1 MRRELDYLHAPVR
14 VHLLKA
20 RLSDP
25 LNRAN
30 SALSCNIQ
38 VSSGK
43 YSVESVDIS
52 LNPPM
57 HHRLDDRRTS
67 VSENNPNSTLLS
79 RLQRGDADALHEV
92 YERYADDVYRIA
104 LRLTGSSADAYD
116 VTHDVFLGL
125 PEAMQRYD
133 PERPFGPW
141 FRGVAVR
148 TAQMRLRSARRRR
161 EVALPDVAG
170 LAVRSRQ
177 EAVVDRLTLEK
188 ALDNLSPDL
197 RSVVVLRELEGL
209 SYQEIADLL
218 GIKKSAV
225 AVRLHRARRR
235 LRDIL
240 RGNR

>member
-1 MRRELDYLHAPVR
+1 
-14 VHLLKA
+14 LL
-20 RLSDP
+20 SP
-25 LNRAN
+25 
-30 SALSCNIQ
+30 I
-38 VSSGK
+38 
-43 YSVESVDIS
+43 
-52 LNPPM
+52 M
-57 HHRLDDRRTS
+57 HHRVGNRQVN
-67 VSENNPNSTLLS
+67 VSENNPNPTLLS
-79 RLQRGDADALHEV
+79 RLGRGDADALREV

-116 VTHDVFLGL
+116 VTHDVFVGL
-125 PEAMQRYD
+125 PEAVQRYD
-133 PERPFGPW
+133 PDRPFGPW
-141 FRGVAVR
+141 LRGVAVR

-161 EVALPDVAG
+161 EVALPNVTG

-188 ALDNLSPDL
+188 ALDELSPDL

-218 GIKKSAV
+218 GITKSAA

-235 LRDIL
+235 LKEIL